1 MQQIYRRL
9 PMPKCDLLWNFIEI
23 TTRHR
28 CFPVN
33 LLHIFRRP
41 FYKSTY
47 EALLLKHQHIL
58 IPITKK
64 WSSKNSKQGWV
75 CISFEES
82 LLLIKSNHLA
92 NLKECL
98 CRSPNQNRDV
108 SVSTWSFCCQKYS
121 SAHTTCLIIFNFNFD
136 F

>member
-33 LLHIFRRP
+33 LLHIFRRL

-64 WSSKNSKQGWV
+64 RSSKNSKQGWV

-82 LLLIKSNHLA
+82 LLLIKSNHLT

-98 CRSPNQNRDV
+98 CRSPNQNRDEAEDLCV
-108 SVSTWSFCCQKYS
+108 N
-121 SAHTTCLIIFNFNFD
+121 LIFLLPKIFICAYNLFNNFQF
-136 F
+136 